1 MLGCEIVVCSL
12 EIFSHRSSLRSIWCK
27 ILHSR
32 LAIRRQKAARL
43 LQQSKGYTI
52 PQAAVL
58 SSPHS
63 YPAIPKHTPGLI
75 KDQLSTLPLH
85 VQVQMLFDYL
95 HKLPGRMRGHNFLA
109 TPASL
114 TSFNKCPIFSITIAF
129 RHSVDDMSKSLKYSL
144 HVHNTLQLHPVWGS
158 VNRNGTD
165 VCDRPLDGREGL
177 HRDGFPFCCQRL
189 VALSVEVMIRI
200 SSCCRPIMSFELH
213 E

>member
-1 MLGCEIVVCSL
+1 MSPCKHVRCSYQFL
-12 EIFSHRSSLRSIWCK
+12 PQVEHREGSAPAQSAACNAQTLVILCIISLSLPKQPEQPSYSKQSRCLVNGDFQTPAACSGGSGARYTIHVSIFDVKELCDSH
-27 ILHSR
+27 
-32 LAIRRQKAARL
+32 
-43 LQQSKGYTI
+43 QSKGYTI

-58 SSPHS
+58 SSPCS
-63 YPAIPKHTPGLI
+63 CPAIPKHTPGLI

-144 HVHNTLQLHPVWGS
+144 HVHNTLQLHPVWG
-158 VNRNGTD
+158 R
-165 VCDRPLDGREGL
+165 
-177 HRDGFPFCCQRL
+177 
-189 VALSVEVMIRI
+189 
-200 SSCCRPIMSFELH
+200 
-213 E
+213 